1 MTISSRYGQVIK
13 QAAVS
18 SIGVCGFTLS
28 LQRSARRAPIV
39 MIGFRP
45 LVAIGDPRL
54 KQQIRHAIGVS
65 PDLHHSPFFLPA
77 SSRATRQDWNRRLV
91 IVGSQELARYRSKN
105 PARLELLKRKAC
117 LIVVL
122 QSYEAGK
129 ILEAARVADGLVFH
143 EVNLSRMR
151 LIAELAES
159 GYVAIP
165 STLTAMLMNKS
176 LRRELLQ
183 SLSGVESRVLSL
195 LGRGSSNRT
204 IGEALHLD
212 EGRTKYLI
220 RSVFKKL
227 HLQNRTQAAVFAR
240 DVLHATPGAHEILGG
255 GDAQLTP
262 LFTT

>member
-1 MTISSRYGQVIK
+1 MNGS
-13 QAAVS
+13 
-18 SIGVCGFTLS
+18 
-28 LQRSARRAPIV
+28 
-39 MIGFRP
+39 RP

-65 PDLHHSPFFLPA
+65 PDLQHNPFFLPV
-77 SSRATRQDWNRRLV
+77 SRSGGPSWSRRLV
-91 IVGSQELARYRSKN
+91 IIGSQELARYRTKN
-105 PARLELLKRKAC
+105 PARLSFLKRHAC

-129 ILEAARVADGLVFH
+129 ILEAVRIADGLVFH
-143 EVNLSRMR
+143 EVNLGRMR

-165 STLTAMLMNKS
+165 SALTSMLMNKS

-183 SLSGVESRVLSL
+183 SLSAVENRVLSL
-195 LGRGSSNRT
+195 LGRGSSNRM
-204 IGEALHLD
+204 IGEALQLD

-240 DVLHATPGAHEILGG
+240 DVLNIATDSIHDNNGVGLG
-255 GDAQLTP
+255 QNLTP
-262 LFTT
+262 LFS

>member
-1 MTISSRYGQVIK
+1 MNGS
-13 QAAVS
+13 
-18 SIGVCGFTLS
+18 
-28 LQRSARRAPIV
+28 
-39 MIGFRP
+39 RP

-54 KQQIRHAIGVS
+54 KQQIRHAIGLS
-65 PDLHHSPFFLPA
+65 PDLHHHAFFLPA
-77 SSRATRQDWNRRLV
+77 SARAGQKDRRLV

-143 EVNLSRMR
+143 EVNLGRMR

-183 SLSGVESRVLSL
+183 SLSSVESRVLGL
-195 LGRGSSNRT
+195 LGRGSSNRM
-204 IGEALHLD
+204 IGEALDLD

-240 DVLHATPGAHEILGG
+240 DVLHATPSAHE
-255 GDAQLTP
+255 DWANDMQLTS
-262 LFTT
+262 LFSH